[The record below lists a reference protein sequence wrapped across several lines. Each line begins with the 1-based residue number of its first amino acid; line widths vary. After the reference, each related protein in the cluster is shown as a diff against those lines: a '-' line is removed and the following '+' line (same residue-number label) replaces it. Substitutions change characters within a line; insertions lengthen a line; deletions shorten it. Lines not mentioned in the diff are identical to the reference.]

1 MHSQIPELGNEACNH
16 RFIIP
21 EFLSIKQFGY
31 PWSFL
36 FTGFYLCGK
45 EFAKQVNE
53 AKEIGGEMF
62 IELKRAN
69 YLAAP
74 GQYPITVKYGLS
86 RVLLIGT

>member
-1 MHSQIPELGNEACNH
+1 M
-16 RFIIP
+16 
-21 EFLSIKQFGY
+21 
-31 PWSFL
+31 
-36 FTGFYLCGK
+36 
-45 EFAKQVNE
+45 NE